1 MRRYFAPFVVLIMLI
16 AASVA
21 TARTND
27 ASDPVQAVA
36 SISPALAVTTPLLSV
51 RRIPQWLRRPKADT
65 MLGRAIQTVLA
76 RPAMPATRCVSV
88 RRDGIEVARND
99 VGSLFTPGPLQRLI
113 TAAAATEAVPADSV
127 YRTEA
132 VVQTDAEVS
141 DTGELNGD
149 IWLVGGG
156 DPILGTAEYV
166 DTLSSPRP
174 FTDLSVLADD
184 VAAQL
189 IDNGIT
195 SISGG
200 VMGDESKYAPAER
213 DYVGEETPVGIV
225 WTELDNADNRVGPL
239 SALMVNEGF
248 SSWPDAPDPSQNVRS
263 ADPATDAAALFAQLL
278 IERGVGIVG
287 PAGNSVA
294 PQGAERQTLGGI
306 ESLPFTNILGLAMA
320 PNGATT
326 AEMILKEIG
335 VRSGVTAIRVNAIL
349 FGEAILLD
357 RAGLPVS
364 GTAIADGS
372 GLSALNQ
379 TSCDLLVSVLE
390 SHSEASPLLD
400 AIPDVS
406 DGPLANCV
414 NSTSGD
420 LRLLATSEADTT
432 GVTGRYI
439 AANGDQVSFAMI
451 ANDPDLGATLG
462 QCNELQLAM
471 VDAAIGHPYGPK
483 LDDLG
488 PLPAG
493 TG

>member
-1 MRRYFAPFVVLIMLI
+1 MLV

-27 ASDPVQAVA
+27 ASDPRQAA
-36 SISPALAVTTPLLSV
+36 PSESPSLAVTTPLLSV
-51 RRIPQWLRRPKADT
+51 RRIPEWLRRPKADT
-65 MLGRAIQTVLA
+65 MLGRAVQTVLA
-76 RPAMPATRCVSV
+76 RPAMPVTRCVSV
-88 RRDGIEVARND
+88 RRDGVEAARNV
-99 VGSLFTPGPLQRLI
+99 VGSLFNPGPLQRLI
-113 TAAAATEAVPADSV
+113 TAAAATEAVPADTV
-127 YRTEA
+127 FRTEA
-132 VVQTDAEVS
+132 VMQTDAEVS
-141 DTGELNGD
+141 DVGELAGN

-156 DPILGTAEYV
+156 DPILGTADYV
-166 DTLSSPRP
+166 AALESPRP
-174 FTDLSVLADD
+174 FTDLSALADI

-189 IDNGIT
+189 IDDGIL

-213 DYVGEETPVGIV
+213 DYVGEETPAGVV
-225 WTELDNADNRVGPL
+225 WTAEDNADNRVGPL
-239 SALMVNEGF
+239 SALLVNEGF
-248 SSWPDAPDPSQNVRS
+248 TSWPDTPDPAQKVRS
-263 ADPATDAAALFAQLL
+263 SDPAADAAALFAQLL
-278 IERGVGIVG
+278 IDRGVEIAG
-287 PAGNSVA
+287 PAGNTVA

-306 ESLPFTNILGLAMA
+306 ESLPFVDILGLAMA
-320 PNGATT
+320 PDGATT

-357 RAGLPVS
+357 RAGLPVA

-372 GLSALNQ
+372 GLSSLNQ

-406 DGPLANCV
+406 EGPLADCIS
-414 NSTSGD
+414 STDGD

-439 AANGDQVSFAMI
+439 AGNGDQVSFAMI
-451 ANDPDLGATLG
+451 INEPEIGATLG
-462 QCNELQLAM
+462 QCNSLQLAM
-471 VDAAIGHPYGPK
+471 VDAVTGHPYGPE